1 MFTNLMHVEFKK
13 LNMNLES
20 PVSSIMTTSVECVN
34 PTQKIVDLKHIYEQQ
49 KFHHHIPVV
58 ENDQLVGM
66 VSLIDFMREI
76 HNATLDDNEKVY
88 QETLVKEIMSVH
100 PVTISTHTS
109 IREAAELLAKGE
121 FHSLVVSDNGAVSGI
136 LTTSDLLQFLLK
148 TV

>member
-1 MFTNLMHVEFKK
+1 
-13 LNMNLES
+13 MNLES
-20 PVSSIMTTSVECVN
+20 PVSSIMTTKVECVN

-58 ENDQLVGM
+58 ENNQLVGM

>member
-1 MFTNLMHVEFKK
+1 MHVDFKK

-20 PVSSIMTTSVECVN
+20 PVSSIMTTKVECVN

-58 ENDQLVGM
+58 ENNQLVGM

>member
-1 MFTNLMHVEFKK
+1 MHVDFKK

-20 PVSSIMTTSVECVN
+20 PVSSIMTTKVECVN

-58 ENDQLVGM
+58 ENNQLVGM

-148 TV
+148 TI

>member
-1 MFTNLMHVEFKK
+1 MHVEFKK